1 MKGFVPPPRVD
12 LSAEP
17 LPISRNIII
26 TEGISVKDLA
36 EKVGVRAKDVIARLL
51 ARGVMATVN
60 QTLDAELARE
70 MARQDGDEAQEITVE

>member
-1 MKGFVPPPRVD
+1 M
-12 LSAEP
+12 
-17 LPISRNIII
+17 
-26 TEGISVKDLA
+26 KDLA

-70 MARQDGDEAQEITVE
+70 MARQFGADAQVITFEESAAKEAAEEC